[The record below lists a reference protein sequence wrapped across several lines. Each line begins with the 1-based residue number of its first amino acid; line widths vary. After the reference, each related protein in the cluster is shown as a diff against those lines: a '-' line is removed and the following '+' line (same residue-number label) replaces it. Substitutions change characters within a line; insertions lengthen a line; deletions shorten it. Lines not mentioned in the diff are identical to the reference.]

1 MKYTRVIFAKPDW
14 IDNLNLLDI
23 NSYYNDH
30 IHLIEEGYKN
40 LVNTINMLFLNNLTK
55 ENIKKSD
62 LFLFKY
68 YTSRKK
74 FHYPITK
81 APK

>member
-62 LFLFKY
+62 LFLFKC

-74 FHYPITK
+74 FLYPITK